1 MTEKCVAK
9 YGNAGY
15 NEKRKNEAQSGWPA
29 QCAGP
34 ARAAREGD
42 GDATRSHFP
51 MPLYGKREGICAA
64 LRENAPAERA
74 GTGGSEYTCYNG
86 SDRSEERSGRVK
98 LLIRRGRLIDPVSG
112 IGGIMDILVE
122 DGRVAVLGSDIRDP
136 EAQVIEAGGL
146 AVCAGLVDMHV
157 HLRDPGLEYK
167 ETIETGTMAAARG
180 GFTSI
185 ACMPN
190 TKPAVDCPEQINY
203 VKSKAAAAC
212 GVNVWPIGAVTEG
225 ERGEQLTDFAALKG
239 AGAVALSD
247 DGMPVQNAN
256 LMRDALILAHR
267 QDLTILS
274 HCEDADMVKNY
285 AVNEG
290 RVSRRLRLP
299 GRPAIAEEIMVA
311 RDAML
316 AEETGA
322 AVHICHIST
331 AKSVALVRRY
341 KKKGVHITCE
351 TCPQYFSLTEDEVL
365 EKGSLARV
373 NPPLR
378 TPKDV
383 AAIIEGLKDGTID
396 AIATDH
402 APHSAEEKAR
412 PLAEAP
418 SGMVGLE
425 TALGVTLTYLYH
437 AGHMPLSDIL
447 RKMTINPA
455 CILRTNKGRLAIGG
469 EADMVLFDPDEVWT
483 VDPEQFASKG
493 RNTPFAGMELKGKV
507 KYTIVDGR
515 IVYQDRAHSI

>member
-1 MTEKCVAK
+1 M
-9 YGNAGY
+9 
-15 NEKRKNEAQSGWPA
+15 
-29 QCAGP
+29 
-34 ARAAREGD
+34 
-42 GDATRSHFP
+42 
-51 MPLYGKREGICAA
+51 
-64 LRENAPAERA
+64 
-74 GTGGSEYTCYNG
+74 
-86 SDRSEERSGRVK
+86 K
-98 LLIRRGRLIDPVSG
+98 LLIRQGRFIDPVSG
-112 IGGIMDILVE
+112 IGGVMDILVE
-122 DGRVAVLGSDIRDP
+122 DGRVAVLGSNLQDD
-136 EAQVIEAGGL
+136 EAQVLDATGL
-146 AVCAGLVDMHV
+146 VMCAGLVDMHV

-167 ETIETGTMAAARG
+167 ETIETGTLAAARG

-190 TKPAVDCPEQINY
+190 TRPAVDCPEQIAY
-203 VKSKAAAAC
+203 VKSKAAGAC
-212 GVNVWPIGAVTEG
+212 GVNVWPIGSVSVG
-225 ERGEQLTDFAALKG
+225 ERGEELTDFEALKE

-256 LMRDALILAHR
+256 LMRDALILGHR
-267 QDLTILS
+267 HDLTVLS

-290 RVSRRLRLP
+290 RVSRQLRLP

-331 AKSVALVRRY
+331 AKSVAIVRRY
-341 KKKGVHITCE
+341 KRKGVQITCE
-351 TCPQYFSLTEDEVL
+351 TCPQYFSLTEDEIL
-365 EKGSLARV
+365 AQGTMARV

-378 TPKDV
+378 TWSDV
-383 AAIIEGLKDGTID
+383 EAIIEGLKDGTID

-412 PLAEAP
+412 PLTEAP

-437 AGHMPLSDIL
+437 TGELPLSDIL

-455 CILRTNKGRLAIGG
+455 CILRLPTKGRLAIG
-469 EADMVLFDPDEVWT
+469 ADADVVIFDPDEVWT

-493 RNTPFAGMELKGKV
+493 RNTPFAGKELKGKI
-507 KYTIVDGR
+507 KYTIVGGK
-515 IVYQDRAHSI
+515 IIYQDEK